1 MMVRAL
7 GTTMSGRPGNRLSHT
22 LNLHPAAKI
31 RLRTRTSG
39 FVSRHL
45 ILLIILL
52 RCSGVILSIIAAD
65 YITRWWMPRWA
76 CSTVPVDDKTKKNAS
91 QFLQMFQG
99 MGCDIIHWK

>member
-1 MMVRAL
+1 
-7 GTTMSGRPGNRLSHT
+7 MSGRPGNRLSHT

-65 YITRWWMPRWA
+65 YITRWWMSRWA
-76 CSTVPVDDKTKKNAS
+76 CSTVPVDGKTKQKCPVAAHVIFGVCAN
-91 QFLQMFQG
+91 LV
-99 MGCDIIHWK
+99 